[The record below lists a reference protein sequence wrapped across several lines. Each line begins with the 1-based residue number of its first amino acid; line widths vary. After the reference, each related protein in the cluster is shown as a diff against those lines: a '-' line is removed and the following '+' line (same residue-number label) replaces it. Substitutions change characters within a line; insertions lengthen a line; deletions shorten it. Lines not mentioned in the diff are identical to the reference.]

1 MAKQAATLLIIDD
14 DDDILIS
21 AKLFLKQHF
30 ALVVTCNSPR
40 EMNALLSD
48 HKPDLILLDMN
59 YRKGIND
66 GKEGLYWLRHILE
79 IDANHQVILMT
90 AFGDVELAV
99 NALKTG
105 ARDFIL
111 KPWNNDKLLATLQT
125 TLDSGVPKAHGNAS
139 GGTASA
145 SSKNKVPGFDEL
157 VGESESLKDVF
168 KIIEK
173 AAPTEA
179 NILILGENGTGK
191 QVVARQIHKHSDRA
205 KQVFLH
211 VDLGSLSENLFES
224 ELFGYAKGAFTD
236 AKEDKAG
243 RFEEANGGTLFL
255 DEIGN
260 LTLPLQAK
268 LLTVLQNRSVT
279 RLGEN
284 KPRSVDIRLIT
295 ATNANVNEL
304 IAKNEFRQD
313 LYFRVNTMEINLPPL
328 RARKGDV
335 GLLSEYYLLTYKE
348 KYKKPQATFSKAVL
362 TAFENYS
369 WPGNIRELQH
379 VVERAIIMSDGNEIG
394 VGDIQLSNAKSLSQ
408 TETALPET
416 VDLET
421 MERNLVKRAIDKYQG
436 NISKAAAE
444 LGLTRAALY
453 RRMEKFGL

>member
-1 MAKQAATLLIIDD
+1 MIFNALIICLKNKRVNLVKTLFGNVHFFRFDIYMAKQAATLLIIDD

-30 ALVVTCNSPR
+30 SLVVTCNTPK
-40 EMNALLSD
+40 EINNLLSE

-105 ARDFIL
+105 AKDFIL
-111 KPWNNDKLLATLQT
+111 KPWNNEKLLATLQVAIQS
-125 TLDSGVPKAHGNAS
+125 SGKKQEGNGNKYS
-139 GGTASA
+139 SESA
-145 SSKNKVPGFDEL
+145 SVTKASNFDEL
-157 VGESESLKDVF
+157 VGESESLRDVF

-173 AAPTEA
+173 AAPTDA

-191 QVVARQIHKHSDRA
+191 QVVAKQIHKHSDRA
-205 KQVFLH
+205 NAIFLH

-224 ELFGYAKGAFTD
+224 ELFGYTKGAFTD

-243 RFEEANGGTLFL
+243 RFEDANGGTIFL

-260 LTLPLQAK
+260 LSLPLQAK

-284 KPRSVDIRLIT
+284 
-295 ATNANVNEL
+295 N
-304 IAKNEFRQD
+304 
-313 LYFRVNTMEINLPPL
+313 
-328 RARKGDV
+328 
-335 GLLSEYYLLTYKE
+335 
-348 KYKKPQATFSKAVL
+348 
-362 TAFENYS
+362 
-369 WPGNIRELQH
+369 H
-379 VVERAIIMSDGNEIG
+379 V
-394 VGDIQLSNAKSLSQ
+394 K
-408 TETALPET
+408 
-416 VDLET
+416 
-421 MERNLVKRAIDKYQG
+421 
-436 NISKAAAE
+436 
-444 LGLTRAALY
+444 
-453 RRMEKFGL
+453 